1 MELMGKYFNLPCLN
15 VVHGGASFF
24 FLVDIRL
31 GKGGEDVREVA
42 AEPPPRLPST
52 GTWNQNRA
60 GKVVGGGNALR
71 LEVHVKE
78 GIDRVGHHQVH

>member
-15 VVHGGASFF
+15 VVHSGASFF

-42 AEPPPRLPST
+42 AEDVSGVEGLNFKSSKYIINNLPPDWT
-52 GTWNQNRA
+52 N
-60 GKVVGGGNALR
+60 
-71 LEVHVKE
+71 
-78 GIDRVGHHQVH
+78 